1 MRFRVR
7 KSWNLGP
14 LRINLSKSGIGYSVG
29 TKGFRV
35 TKKARGGYR
44 TTASIPGTGL
54 SYVKDYGKTDK
65 KKGEEKVQQQGLHE
79 HKPKKPFPWRWVIF
93 GFFVFATVMFL
104 PTLGSLFMA
113 VGAVLSFPKG
123 PIAAF
128 WTKTMGFR
136 AAQVLVLVLLTAWSA
151 VFANSAPLLQTDNGT
166 EISSPVSLSSSSSG
180 VGEDISSS
188 ASEQEEEAVS
198 SSSSGSFAPS
208 EEQVAQP
215 SQSEPVV
222 TPPPVTEPVT
232 PPASQEPSSE
242 APVVDVE
249 EETVYVARS
258 NGKIYHIKKDCSG
271 MKNPIPMT
279 KAEAIKQ
286 GKEPCENC
294 AQ

>member
-188 ASEQEEEAVS
+188 ASEPVS
-198 SSSSGSFAPS
+198 YTHLDVYKRQSPGSPGQIAPAGGGPDH
-208 EEQVAQP
+208 Q
-215 SQSEPVV
+215 QSRRCQRRNRRY
-222 TPPPVTEPVT
+222 TPLLP
-232 PPASQEPSSE
+232 
-242 APVVDVE
+242 
-249 EETVYVARS
+249 
-258 NGKIYHIKKDCSG
+258 CSRRYWG
-271 MKNPIPMT
+271 R
-279 KAEAIKQ
+279 
-286 GKEPCENC
+286 
-294 AQ
+294 

>member
-1 MRFRVR
+1 MGFRVR

-29 TKGFRV
+29 AKGFRV

-54 SYVKDYGKTDK
+54 SYVKDYGKSDE
-65 KKGEEKVQQQGLHE
+65 KKGEEKVQQQRLHE

-113 VGAVLSFPKG
+113 VAAVLSFPKG

-128 WTKTMGFR
+128 WNKTKGFKV
-136 AAQVLVLVLLTAWSA
+136 AQALILVLLMVWSA
-151 VFANSAPLLQTDNGT
+151 EFTNAAPLLQTDDGT
-166 EISSPVSLSSSSSG
+166 WASSPVSLSSSSSG
-180 VGEDISSS
+180 VDENISSS
-188 ASEQEEEAVS
+188 ASEQEEDPISPS
-198 SSSSGSFAPS
+198 SSSSSASS
-208 EEQVAQP
+208 EEQGSQP

-222 TPPPVTEPVT
+222 TPPPVTEPVA

-242 APVVDVE
+242 APVKDELVWVS
-249 EETVYVARS
+249 RS
-258 NGKIYHIKKDCSG
+258 GKKYHNNPECSG
-271 MKNPIPMT
+271 MKNPTQMT
-279 KAEAIKQ
+279 KSEAESS
-286 GKEPCENC
+286 GREPCENC
-294 AQ
+294 YG